1 MTIEEARKSLKDLQM
16 HEFAYSQAMDTLYY
30 DGVTGA
36 PSETWA
42 PRGKTLSI
50 LSEEA
55 YKLSTGAEAASL
67 LDFLSAHADELTEA
81 EKRVVELKQK
91 DFRTMKRIPMDEYV
105 AYSELLNEA
114 QNVWRKAKEASD
126 YAMFEPY
133 LSRIIAAK
141 RRFAALVE
149 PDMDA
154 YDYMLDKFEEGLTQE
169 KCDAFF
175 GALRARLVPLLAKT
189 AAAEQPDDSMLGV
202 RFPLSAQKELSDYV
216 MDVMG
221 IDRAHCGIS
230 TTEHPFT
237 INFSK
242 YDVRITTHYHEDDFA
257 SSMYSVIHEGGHA
270 LYELHTADEF
280 AYTELGTGDSM
291 GIHESQS
298 RFFENIL
305 GRSKEFINFLYPEL
319 IKLCPELGGHTAD
332 ELYRAVNRAQPSLI
346 RTEADELTY
355 YLHIMVRYELEKGLI
370 SGEISTR
377 ELPEKWNALYK
388 EYLGIDVP
396 DDARGVLQD
405 SHWSGGQIGYFPS
418 YALGSAYGAQMLSKM
433 KQTVGVNICMSK
445 GNFAPINAW
454 LEDKIWKYGRLYT
467 PQTLLEKAVGE
478 PFDPLYYIEYLEA
491 KIKDVYG
498 V

>member
-1 MTIEEARKSLKDLQM
+1 MTIEEARKALSELQV
-16 HEFAYSQAMDTLYY
+16 HEFAYGQAMNTLYY
-30 DGVTGA
+30 DAVTGA

-42 PRGKTLSI
+42 PRGKTMAF

-55 YKLSTGAEAASL
+55 YKLSSGAETGAL
-67 LDFLSAHADELTEA
+67 LDFLTAHDSELTQA
-81 EKRVVELKQK
+81 EKRIVSLKQK
-91 DFRTMKRIPMDEYV
+91 SLRELRRIPMDEYV

-133 LSRIIAAK
+133 LARIVAAN
-141 RRFAALVE
+141 RRFAAQVE
-149 PDMDA
+149 PDKA
-154 YDYMLDKFEEGLTQE
+154 PYDYLLDKYEEGLTQE

-189 AAAEQPDDSMLGV
+189 ERAQQPDASMLNV
-202 RFPLSAQKELSDYV
+202 RFPLERQKELSDYV
-216 MDVMG
+216 MGVMG
-221 IDRAHCGIS
+221 IDRTHCGLA

-237 INFSK
+237 IDFSK
-242 YDVRITTHYHEDDFA
+242 YDVRITTHYHEWDFA
-257 SSMYSVIHEGGHA
+257 SSLYSVIHEGGHA

-280 AYTELGTGDSM
+280 AYTELGAGVSM

-298 RFFENIL
+298 RFYENIL
-305 GRSKEFINFLYPEL
+305 CRSKEFINFLYPEL
-319 IKLCPELGGHTAD
+319 VRLCPELGSSTPD
-332 ELYRAVNRAQPSLI
+332 QLYRAVNRAQPSLI

-355 YLHIMVRYELEKGLI
+355 YLHIMVRYQLEKGLI
-370 SGEISTR
+370 SGEISTK

-388 EYLGIDVP
+388 EYLGVDVP
-396 DDARGVLQD
+396 DDASGVLQD

-418 YALGSAYGAQMLSKM
+418 YALGSAYGAQLLAKM
-433 KQTVGVNICMSK
+433 KQTVGVNICMAK
-445 GNFAPINAW
+445 GNFAPVNAW
-454 LEDKIWKYGRLYT
+454 LEEKLWKYGRLYT
-467 PQTLLEKAVGE
+467 PSALLEMAVGE
-478 PFDPLYYIEYLEA
+478 PFDPMYYIDYLES

>member
-1 MTIEEARKSLKDLQM
+1 MTMEEARKALSELQL
-16 HEFAYSQAMDTLYY
+16 HEFAYTQAMSTLYY
-30 DGVTGA
+30 DSVTVA
-36 PSETWA
+36 PAETWA
-42 PRGKTLSI
+42 PRGKTLAI
-50 LSEEA
+50 LTEEA
-55 YKLSTGAEAASL
+55 YKLSTGGEAVAL
-67 LDFLSAHADELTEA
+67 LDFLSDHESELSQA
-81 EKRVVELKQK
+81 ERRIVELKQK
-91 DFRTMKRIPMDEYV
+91 SLRELRRIPVEEYV
-105 AYSELLNEA
+105 AYSELLNQA
-114 QNVWRKAKEASD
+114 QNVWRKAKEASN

-133 LSRIIAAK
+133 LSRIVAAN

-149 PDMDA
+149 PDKPP
-154 YDYMLDKFEEGLTQE
+154 YDYLLDKYEEGLTEE

-175 GALRARLVPLLAKT
+175 DALRARLVPLLAK
-189 AAAEQPDDSMLGV
+189 ARSAPQPDTAVLEV
-202 RFPLSAQKELSDYV
+202 RFPLERQKELSDYV
-216 MDVMG
+216 MGVMG
-221 IDRAHCGIS
+221 IDRGHCGLG

-237 INFSK
+237 MGFSK
-242 YDVRITTHYHEDDFA
+242 HDVRITTHYHEGDFA
-257 SSMYSVIHEGGHA
+257 SSLYSVIHEGGHA

-280 AYTELGTGDSM
+280 AYTELGAGVSM

-319 IKLCPELGGHTAD
+319 VRLCPAIGDHTAD

-355 YLHIMVRYELEKGLI
+355 YLHIMVRYQLEKGLI

-377 ELPEKWNALYK
+377 DLPEKWNALYK

-418 YALGSAYGAQMLSKM
+418 YALGSAYGAQLLAKM
-433 KQTVGVNICMSK
+433 KHTVGVNICMSK
-445 GNFAPINAW
+445 GNFAPVNAW
-454 LEDKIWKYGRLYT
+454 LEDRIWKYGRLPT
-467 PQTLLEKAVGE
+467 PTELLEKAVGE
-478 PFDPLYYIEYLEA
+478 PFDPLYYIEYLKS